1 MASNILLPWLPA
13 EQTTQQMKSFLIA
26 LMLFLTALAKA
37 QGPQTSPEK
46 YAEFIPLYPK
56 GKMPNSKG
64 LRLKDSIAN
73 ERIYQVGTPG
83 MYAFFPSSSENK
95 GAAVLICPGG
105 GYERLAYVISGTQLA
120 KWFNAIGISAF
131 VLNYRLPNSPDLVK
145 REIGPLQDAQRAI
158 KIIRANANKWGIKS
172 DKIGMQGSSAG
183 GHLATLA
190 GTHTEDLS
198 AIQDSLDNISVLPNF
213 LILVSPVI
221 DLGPYAHA
229 GSRKNLLGENPSQD
243 LINKYSTQNR
253 VSSSTPPTFIAGAFN
268 DKAVPPINSLLFY
281 KALLEHGVSTSFH
294 VFPQGGHA
302 IALRNNPGSTE
313 QWTNL
318 CEAWLIEMGLIP
330 QIVGK

>member
-1 MASNILLPWLPA
+1 MKAILVISIISL
-13 EQTTQQMKSFLIA
+13 S
-26 LMLFLTALAKA
+26 LTANA

-46 YAEFIPLYPK
+46 FAEFIPLYPK

-64 LRLKDSIAN
+64 MNLKDSIAN
-73 ERIYQVGTPG
+73 ERIYRVGTPG
-83 MYAFFPSSSENK
+83 MYAFFPSSQENK

-131 VLNYRLPNSPDLVK
+131 VLNYRLPNSPDLMQ

-158 KIIRANANKWGIKS
+158 KIIRANAGKWGIKT
-172 DKIGMQGSSAG
+172 DKIGVQGSSAG

-190 GTHTEDLS
+190 GTHNDDVS
-198 AIQDSLDNISVLPNF
+198 IIHDSLDTVSFHPNF

-221 DLGPYAHA
+221 DLGAYAHA
-229 GSRKNLLGENPSQD
+229 GSRKNLLGDNPSQE
-243 LINKYSTQNR
+243 LASKYSTQNN
-253 VSSSTPPTFIAGAFN
+253 VTEKTPPTFIADAFN
-268 DKAVPPINSLLFY
+268 DKAVPPMNSLLFY
-281 KALLEHGVSTSFH
+281 KALLEHNVSTSFH

-318 CEAWLIEMGLIP
+318 CEAWMIEMGFIP
-330 QIVGK
+330 QSLTK